1 MKGLLR
7 SFFINLASLWIVGQV
22 IPGVSF
28 GEGYRG
34 LLLAALVL
42 GLVNLFV
49 KPLINILLLP
59 LNILT
64 LGTFRWLVNVASLY
78 LVTIFVPQ
86 FKISGFF
93 YPGFLYQGFVIPS
106 LTIGSFW
113 ALVLTSFVLSL
124 LLAFFYWL
132 VK

>member
-1 MKGLLR
+1 MRGLLR
-7 SFFINLASLWIVGQV
+7 SFLLNLASLWIVGQL

-93 YPGFLYQGFVIPS
+93 YPGFLYQGFVIPA

-113 ALVLTSFVLSL
+113 ALVLTSFILSL

-132 VK
+132 VR

>member
-1 MKGLLR
+1 MKSLLR
-7 SFFINLASLWIVGQV
+7 SFLINLASLWVIGQI
-22 IPGVSF
+22 IPGISF
-28 GEGYRG
+28 GDGYQG
-34 LLLAALVL
+34 LLLTSLVL

-49 KPLINILLLP
+49 KPLINILILP

-64 LGTFRWLVNVASLY
+64 LGAFRWLVNVASLY
-78 LVTIFVPQ
+78 LVTVFVPQ

-93 YPGFLYQGFVIPS
+93 YPGYAYQGFVIPS
-106 LTIGSFW
+106 LNVSFFW

-132 VK
+132 VR